1 MGNSFKIFFSNELT
15 AYAIQVHRSA
25 ELSVALRDMG
35 LHYPHPTL
43 VLVGGAGGLRDVEL
57 ARLRPLF
64 VEVLAPLFEVLG
76 VFVVDGGT
84 DAGVMRLMGQARAE
98 TGSTF
103 SLIGVPAVGLVTLPG
118 ATPPRAESS
127 PLEPH
132 HTHFVLVPGSKW
144 GDDSPWVSRVASTLG
159 SGKPSLTLLIN
170 GGENAREDVSQSV
183 KAGRP
188 VVVVGGTG
196 RLADEIATA
205 TERLPLVNVV
215 DLAEGSEKVAAVV
228 SSLLKG
234 G

>member
-1 MGNSFKIFFSNELT
+1 MGNSFKITFSNEFT
-15 AYAIQVHRSA
+15 AYAIRVHRSA

-57 ARLRPLF
+57 TRLRPLF

-84 DAGVMRLMGQARAE
+84 DAGVMRLMGQTRAE
-98 TGSTF
+98 TGATF
-103 SLIGVPAVGLVTLPG
+103 SLIGVPPAGLVTLPG
-118 ATPPRAESS
+118 TTPPRAESA

-144 GDDSPWVSRVASTLG
+144 GDDSPWLSRVACTLG

-170 GGENAREDVSQSV
+170 GGEIAREDVSQSV

-205 TERLPLVNVV
+205 TERLSLVNVV
-215 DLAEGSEKVAAVV
+215 DLAEGSEKVVAVV

>member
-1 MGNSFKIFFSNELT
+1 MGNSFKITFSNELT
-15 AYAIQVHRSA
+15 AYAIRVHRST
-25 ELSVALRDMG
+25 ELSIALHDLG

-43 VLVGGAGGLRDVEL
+43 VLVGGAGELRDVEL

-76 VFVVDGGT
+76 AFVVDGGT
-84 DAGVMRLMGQARAE
+84 DAGVMRLMGEARGE
-98 TGSTF
+98 TGATF
-103 SLIGVPAVGLVTLPG
+103 SLIGVPAAGLVTLPG
-118 ATPPRAESS
+118 ATTPRAEAA

-144 GDDSPWVSRVASTLG
+144 GDDSPWLSRVASTLG

-170 GGENAREDVSQSV
+170 GGEITREDVSQSV

-196 RLADEIATA
+196 RLADEIAIA
-205 TERLPLVNVV
+205 AERLSLVNVV
-215 DLAEGSEKVAAVV
+215 DLEEGSEKVAAVV
-228 SSLLKG
+228 SSFLKG